1 MISIHALREE
11 GDSTASRAST
21 DFSPFLSTP
30 SARRATLD
38 DDVARLGVGISIH
51 ALREEGD
58 RSTSKV
64 NRSVN
69 YISIHALREEGDGR
83 RAVSRHH
90 HAAISIHALRE
101 EGDLAAAVNSRLMSI
116 FLSTPSARRATRQR
130 RTWCW
135 SSFYFYPRPPRGGRR
150 DRPASWHSCDRFLST
165 PSARRA
171 TRQIFHRAV
180 GELISIHALRE
191 EGDLAAPGHDGLQF
205 DFYPRPPRGGRRFP
219 GLVGH
224 LHVLFLS
231 TPSARRATKSSFAA
245 LRHLVISIH
254 ALREEGDAPRLMAAN
269 SQYLFLSTPSAR
281 RATVAFM
288 PAGERPNNFYPRP
301 PRGGRRLP

>member
-1 MISIHALREE
+1 MIDFYPRPPRGGRLLAQSFCAALDDFIHALREE

-116 FLSTPSARRATRQR
+116 FLSTPSARRATLLQMQ
-130 RTWCW
+130 
-135 SSFYFYPRPPRGGRR
+135 
-150 DRPASWHSCDRFLST
+150 DRSLAEILST

-171 TRQIFHRAV
+171 TC
-180 GELISIHALRE
+180 GY
-191 EGDLAAPGHDGLQF
+191 GLPSYPCA
-205 DFYPRPPRGGRRFP
+205 DFYPRPPRGGRPYSCR
-219 GLVGH
+219 
-224 LHVLFLS
+224 
-231 TPSARRATKSSFAA
+231 
-245 LRHLVISIH
+245 
-254 ALREEGDAPRLMAAN
+254 
-269 SQYLFLSTPSAR
+269 
-281 RATVAFM
+281 
-288 PAGERPNNFYPRP
+288 
-301 PRGGRRLP
+301 